1 MGNSKI
7 SHLLQIPKFLP
18 VRFPSTSMFSPFLS
32 LIYHVSLF
40 LSLALVFSLI
50 HYLILSHLFSLFLG
64 GSLISSELSLS
75 LLGAGRWRHFWCRNV
90 IFFFFFLLRT
100 AVTSVMGNLWQRC
113 GLTSGKRRFLQKK
126 NKIREKDSPF
136 GQSGPH
142 SVWNKRSFDYR
153 LKRSPFQLKPSRSV
167 TSNVC
172 VWASTWT
179 FELAFKNSSLC
190 EKLLIKRQFSPCEL
204 KKIVPLNKLAFV
216 PHAHMAEMGYER
228 EISSVLFLLKL
239 LRMGIW
245 KKKKSQRSL
254 STLGA

>member
-1 MGNSKI
+1 MCLS
-7 SHLLQIPKFLP
+7 SFLS
-18 VRFPSTSMFSPFLS
+18 PSFSPSYITWSCPTFSLSFWEGLSYPLSWVYLS
-32 LIYHVSLF
+32 LVQADGDTFDAEMQF
-40 LSLALVFSLI
+40 LKI
-50 HYLILSHLFSLFLG
+50 
-64 GSLISSELSLS
+64 
-75 LLGAGRWRHFWCRNV
+75 
-90 IFFFFFLLRT
+90 FFLLRT

>member
-1 MGNSKI
+1 MCLS
-7 SHLLQIPKFLP
+7 SFLS
-18 VRFPSTSMFSPFLS
+18 PSFSPSYITWSCPTFSLSFWEGLSYPLSWVYLS
-32 LIYHVSLF
+32 LVQADGDTFDAEMQFF
-40 LSLALVFSLI
+40 L
-50 HYLILSHLFSLFLG
+50 
-64 GSLISSELSLS
+64 
-75 LLGAGRWRHFWCRNV
+75 
-90 IFFFFFLLRT
+90 FFFLLRT

>member
-1 MGNSKI
+1 
-7 SHLLQIPKFLP
+7 
-18 VRFPSTSMFSPFLS
+18 
-32 LIYHVSLF
+32 
-40 LSLALVFSLI
+40 
-50 HYLILSHLFSLFLG
+50 
-64 GSLISSELSLS
+64 
-75 LLGAGRWRHFWCRNV
+75 
-90 IFFFFFLLRT
+90 
-100 AVTSVMGNLWQRC
+100 MGNLWQRC